1 MAAGQNTKGGRYI
14 PACLLAGVSWYALD
28 HTGPLQTG
36 NGFNLVTAGVW
47 GLLVISGS
55 VVLGDCFK
63 AASQVS
69 EWFAANTPK
78 RFKGTSDWVKSL
90 SEVRHDLIHHDWAPF
105 WGAFEVR
112 YFLVF
117 RRRKAVIADHESN
130 AVVVGTSGSGKGVT
144 DLQVNAMTIR
154 ESKVILC
161 FKGENTCVLAGPLRE
176 RGEDVRV
183 INLGDLFPDIIGE
196 SDTYNILIPFADNF
210 ERPGGLL
217 DVFDDV
223 FELNMQLLPEPK
235 GEGGGKDDGFFR
247 EGSREMMGFTF
258 MFCVLIFGDAA
269 ALGDVAHELSDRDT
283 LLKNAQWASGKLNTA
298 SDDAAHRKMPL
309 ENAPWAKH
317 HDPEDVKNF
326 IEAFRDLAAKI
337 AGTLDNKESKAA
349 DAFLTGAQQAL
360 ARFSKGTRAHKK
372 LASSTFRFSQLKEG
386 KKPTTAFIV
395 IDASRIEAQT
405 PVVSLILWGML
416 TELKRHPDKHRP
428 VYILADEITNFKIQG
443 LISGLTWFRG
453 FGIRMRLYL
462 QNFPAFRDTYG
473 EAALKTLQ
481 SECEC
486 QIFLP
491 GLRDP
496 ETIKFVKDKLA
507 ERAVISRGRRGSR
520 AKGFFNIEG
529 IDYRESEVPL
539 MTEDQIR
546 RTDKAIFFL
555 RKNKPMLLEPIKIA
569 EIDPFRDEIDI
580 NPFHGKPFLLP
591 VKLRLK
597 RGKSLSAKLRRFFG
611 WFSHGSGGGR

>member
-1 MAAGQNTKGGRYI
+1 MAAHQNTKGSRFI

-36 NGFNLVTAGVW
+36 NGINLVTAGIW
-47 GLLVISGS
+47 GLLIISGS
-55 VVLGDCFK
+55 VVLGDCLK
-63 AASQVS
+63 AASQIS

-78 RFKGTSDWVKSL
+78 RLKGTSDWVKSL
-90 SEVRHDLIHHDWAPF
+90 SEVRRDLIQHDWGPF
-105 WGAFEVR
+105 WGAFEER

-117 RRRKAVIADHESN
+117 RRRKEVIADHESN
-130 AVVVGTSGSGKGVT
+130 ALVVGTSGSGKGVT

-196 SDTYNILIPFADNF
+196 SDTYNILIPIAENF

-235 GEGGGKDDGFFR
+235 GEGGGNDDGYFR
-247 EGSREMMGFTF
+247 QGSREMIGFTVV
-258 MFCVLIFGDAA
+258 FCVLIFGDVA

-298 SDDAAHRKMPL
+298 SDDVAHRKMPL
-309 ENAPWAKH
+309 ENAPWAKR

-326 IEAFRDLAAKI
+326 IEAFRDKASKV
-337 AGTLDNKESKAA
+337 AGILDNKESKTAES
-349 DAFLTGAQQAL
+349 FLTGAQQAL
-360 ARFSKGTRAHKK
+360 ERFSKGTRAHKK

-386 KKPTTAFIV
+386 KKPTTVFIV
-395 IDASRIEAQT
+395 IDASRIAAQT
-405 PVVSLILWGML
+405 PAVSLTMWGML
-416 TELKRHPDKHRP
+416 TELKRHPDKHSP

-462 QNFPAFRDTYG
+462 QNFPAFREAYS

-520 AKGFFNIEG
+520 AKGFFNIES

-539 MTEDQIR
+539 MTEDEIR

-569 EIDPFRDEIDI
+569 EIAPFRKQIDI

-591 VKLRLK
+591 VKLHLK
-597 RGKSLSAKLRRFFG
+597 RGSLLKVLMRRVVSWLQFG
-611 WFSHGSGGGR
+611 KGASK